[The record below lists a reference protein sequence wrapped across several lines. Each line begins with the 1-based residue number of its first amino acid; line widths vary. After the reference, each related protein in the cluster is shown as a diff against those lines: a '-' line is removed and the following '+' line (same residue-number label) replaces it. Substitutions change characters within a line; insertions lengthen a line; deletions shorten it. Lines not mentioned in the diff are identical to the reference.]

1 MTISCRG
8 SEWRKWDLHLHSPF
22 RLISGSGKIPPAHTE
37 EEIQSVIT
45 EYVAAIKTAGISAIG
60 LTNYFKFDERDY
72 RLKRSLEAAGV
83 CVFLNLEL
91 RLTLANKEN
100 QLLDYHIIFDNK
112 VTEAEI
118 QLLLSN
124 LKAKVGNTIVPAI
137 NIDESNK
144 DIAAFDFDSILE
156 TLFEEHLNL
165 RGRFLTAFLSRG
177 HGHSVG
183 EGKFQVV
190 YQDIARKSD
199 LLLHSSDFPWTLES
213 DKSYWA
219 SHLLYPKA
227 LLQSSD
233 AHSVANIGISKR
245 EVDEKYKDRIGVYQV
260 DSKYFVDIPKFTW
273 IKSDLSFDGLR
284 QILFEPEGRV
294 AHGIQSPDK
303 KADYLVIDNIAYGD
317 KKLFLNSGLN
327 TIIGGRSTGK
337 STLLK
342 SIAKNQGVNA
352 NIDHTLMD
360 EGNEFSVCWRD
371 GVQDSTREV
380 EYISQNYMQ
389 EVADDSD
396 KLNKIINKVLGN
408 KGLLSK
414 EGRYQRDLAE
424 LKFKLSQGVDNY
436 YESVSKYKTLQKPEG
451 DLTGV
456 NNQINNLESQIQGI
470 LMNNNF
476 TEQEKVAFENIE
488 KEIAEITENLKVFEN
503 DIQRLENLK
512 YQPPLELNTQF
523 QYLMN
528 QLSGFNKDLIDNG
541 ISLLISEAKSR
552 ISQMLETRIDATRQ
566 EIALLK
572 QKQQSYT
579 SQEIYK
585 KGLTIRNSSNLLS
598 QLYEAKQIEI
608 NKRSQIESYNK
619 ERQQL
624 WKEINQ
630 EMGKLATD
638 FGNYKNLIDNLA
650 KDYELPAGDLI
661 IKLNTRRVKFEDK
674 IDFLN
679 GRDRNNRDFISSFD
693 ETEFDDGK
701 MHTLLISMFPL
712 HKESLDFK
720 FNGNRNIGDLI
731 KEIFV
736 NDWFDYDY
744 EIIYQGDNFKQMS
757 QGKKAFVVLQLLLD
771 YSDDKKPILIDQ
783 PEDSLDNRAIYHE
796 LRKYLVQKKDERQII
811 VVTHNPNIVVGADAE
826 NVIVANQHSPQTPN
840 DREIKFDYI
849 NGALENSSLRN
860 SSIKDILGQ
869 QGIREH
875 VFEILEGGKEAFEKR
890 EQKYKMK

>member
-1 MTISCRG
+1 M
-8 SEWRKWDLHLHSPF
+8 
-22 RLISGSGKIPPAHTE
+22 
-37 EEIQSVIT
+37 
-45 EYVAAIKTAGISAIG
+45 
-60 LTNYFKFDERDY
+60 
-72 RLKRSLEAAGV
+72 
-83 CVFLNLEL
+83 
-91 RLTLANKEN
+91 
-100 QLLDYHIIFDNK
+100 
-112 VTEAEI
+112 
-118 QLLLSN
+118 
-124 LKAKVGNTIVPAI
+124 
-137 NIDESNK
+137 
-144 DIAAFDFDSILE
+144 
-156 TLFEEHLNL
+156 
-165 RGRFLTAFLSRG
+165 
-177 HGHSVG
+177 
-183 EGKFQVV
+183 
-190 YQDIARKSD
+190 
-199 LLLHSSDFPWTLES
+199 
-213 DKSYWA
+213 
-219 SHLLYPKA
+219 
-227 LLQSSD
+227 
-233 AHSVANIGISKR
+233 
-245 EVDEKYKDRIGVYQV
+245 
-260 DSKYFVDIPKFTW
+260 
-273 IKSDLSFDGLR
+273 
-284 QILFEPEGRV
+284 
-294 AHGIQSPDK
+294 
-303 KADYLVIDNIAYGD
+303 
-317 KKLFLNSGLN
+317 
-327 TIIGGRSTGK
+327 
-337 STLLK
+337 
-342 SIAKNQGVNA
+342 
-352 NIDHTLMD
+352 
-360 EGNEFSVCWRD
+360 
-371 GVQDSTREV
+371 
-380 EYISQNYMQ
+380 
-389 EVADDSD
+389 
-396 KLNKIINKVLGN
+396 
-408 KGLLSK
+408 
-414 EGRYQRDLAE
+414 
-424 LKFKLSQGVDNY
+424 
-436 YESVSKYKTLQKPEG
+436 
-451 DLTGV
+451 
-456 NNQINNLESQIQGI
+456 
-470 LMNNNF
+470 
-476 TEQEKVAFENIE
+476 
-488 KEIAEITENLKVFEN
+488 FEN

-523 QYLMN
+523 QYLMH
-528 QLSGFNKDLIDNG
+528 QLSGFNKDLIDNR

-693 ETEFDDGK
+693 ETEFDDDK

-720 FNGNRNIGDLI
+720 FNGNRNIRDLI